1 MSPLFPLIIIPLLAA
16 LFIAVGANPRTTSLG
31 AAFLNLILSI
41 FLFARYDIHAAGWQ
55 FVSEWHVVPALG
67 INLILGADGLSLT
80 MLLLSTLVTF
90 SALWVAPKVDKQ
102 EGLYYICL
110 LFISAGV
117 IGAFSSLD
125 VLFLYSIH
133 ELALIPTFILIGIWG
148 SGDRQAA
155 AWKATIYLGAGS
167 FVLLIG
173 ILALYLSMP
182 TATDVPRTF
191 DLRVMND
198 MARSGA
204 LQPASWIYLLLL
216 VGFGTL
222 VSLFPFHSWAPSAY
236 ASDPPPDAM
245 LHAGVLKKFGL
256 YGLIRLALPF
266 FPEAVHQYGPLLLI
280 LLIGNIGY
288 IGYVTVAQK
297 RLDWTVGYS
306 SVMHMGYIFLGLVS
320 AVVISSGTTLGVN
333 IIGLNGAMMLMF
345 AHGLSVAAAFALCGE
360 IRQRTGTLDY
370 SELGGLAKVL
380 PTMGILFGF
389 VSMASVGLPGFANF
403 AGEVLAFFGAA
414 SSVHTYGLIMILAI
428 IVGVWGVVVSA
439 IYMLRAYRSIFWG
452 PLAARW
458 ESLADISSTARYS
471 VILLLIPLMIA
482 GFYPPF
488 ILKMVGTVLPH

>member
-1 MSPLFPLIIIPLLAA
+1 MSPLFPLIIIPLLAS
-16 LFIAVGANPRTTSLG
+16 LFIAVGANPRNTSLG

-41 FLFARYDIHAAGWQ
+41 FLFARYDLHEAGWQ
-55 FVSEWHVVPALG
+55 FVSEWHVVGSLG

-80 MLLLSTLVTF
+80 MLLLSTVVTF

-125 VLFLYSIH
+125 VLFLYSFH

-182 TATDVPRTF
+182 NSIDAPRTF

-198 MARSGA
+198 MARTGA

-236 ASDPPPDAM
+236 ASAPPPAAM

-266 FPEAVHQYGPLLLI
+266 FPGAVHQYGPLLVI
-280 LLIGNIGY
+280 LLIGIS
-288 IGYVTVAQK
+288 VT
-297 RLDWTVGYS
+297 
-306 SVMHMGYIFLGLVS
+306 S
-320 AVVISSGTTLGVN
+320 A
-333 IIGLNGAMMLMF
+333 M
-345 AHGLSVAAAFALCGE
+345 
-360 IRQRTGTLDY
+360 
-370 SELGGLAKVL
+370 
-380 PTMGILFGF
+380 
-389 VSMASVGLPGFANF
+389 
-403 AGEVLAFFGAA
+403 
-414 SSVHTYGLIMILAI
+414 
-428 IVGVWGVVVSA
+428 
-439 IYMLRAYRSIFWG
+439 
-452 PLAARW
+452 
-458 ESLADISSTARYS
+458 
-471 VILLLIPLMIA
+471 
-482 GFYPPF
+482 
-488 ILKMVGTVLPH
+488 